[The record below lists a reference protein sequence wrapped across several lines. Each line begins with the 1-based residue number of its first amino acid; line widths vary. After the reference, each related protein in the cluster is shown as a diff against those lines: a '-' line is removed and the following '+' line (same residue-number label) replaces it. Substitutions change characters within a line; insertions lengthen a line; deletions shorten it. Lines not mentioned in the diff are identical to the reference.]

1 MSLDEKFL
9 ELLVP
14 KNVVDVFEQLK
25 RDKTD
30 IVPSIKVEEL
40 IDENGKEIKH
50 KVLVNKIKIA
60 VGCDGIA
67 HV

>member
-1 MSLDEKFL
+1 VS
-9 ELLVP
+9 
-14 KNVVDVFEQLK
+14 
-25 RDKTD
+25 
-30 IVPSIKVEEL
+30 SIKVEEL
-40 IDENGKEIKH
+40 IDENGKKIKH